1 MSSVARS
8 LVALFLSVS
17 LATLGAGCLHH
28 ESIED
33 DEEELE
39 EEQLDLDEEAL
50 DDELEMTEVEP
61 AETTH
66 ARRLASRAALPEA
79 PLPSDRDPSQTQA
92 ILEVDGR
99 RVEVRDLEPE
109 DLSES
114 ERIGEQ
120 ELVPRI
126 RGTIGQAPRACKA
139 AGGSWNA
146 QLGKC
151 ELPSDPNGVAAGGG

>member
-8 LVALFLSVS
+8 LVALFFSVS
-17 LATLGAGCLHH
+17 LATFGAGCLHH

-39 EEQLDLDEEAL
+39 EEELDLDEEAL
-50 DDELEMTEVEP
+50 DEELEMTEVEP
-61 AETTH
+61 AETIH
-66 ARRLASRAALPEA
+66 ARRFASRAALPEA

-126 RGTIGQAPRACKA
+126 RGAIGQAPRECKA
-139 AGGSWNA
+139 AGGTWNA
-146 QLGKC
+146 QLAKC
-151 ELPSDPNGVAAGGG
+151 ETSDGQGVSNGGG